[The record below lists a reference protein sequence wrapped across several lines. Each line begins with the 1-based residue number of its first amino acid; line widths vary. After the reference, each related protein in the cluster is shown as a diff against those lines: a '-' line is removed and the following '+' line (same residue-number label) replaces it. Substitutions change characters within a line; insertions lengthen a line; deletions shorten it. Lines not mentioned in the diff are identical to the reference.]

1 MSEIFYVIVGLALA
15 TWEIIKPFATVLL
28 VLIGLVL
35 GFKYLV
41 LDITKKLDD
50 AVSHLRDTNGKI
62 GELLHR
68 LDSIDSKISALNLNI
83 EELDWWS
90 EGKSTFAKQL
100 FKRLDSIENEIV
112 KSDKSIEG
120 LEWWNEGTFAKQLFE
135 RLARIEGKIGKSDKY
150 IEELDW
156 WSQGKSTFA
165 KQLFERLDNIE
176 KVIGKM

>member
-15 TWEIIKPFATVLL
+15 TWEIIKPFATALL
-28 VLIGLVL
+28 VLIGLVF

-41 LDITKKLDD
+41 LDITEKLDD

-100 FKRLDSIENEIV
+100 FERLDSIENEIR
-112 KSDKSIEG
+112 KNDNSIEG
-120 LEWWNEGTFAKQLFE
+120 LV
-135 RLARIEGKIGKSDKY
+135 
-150 IEELDW
+150 EELDW
-156 WSQGKSTFA
+156 RREDYSTFA
-165 KQLFERLDNIE
+165 QQLFERLDRIKNE
-176 KVIGKM
+176 IGKV